1 MKDPRRIAPIPTGAP
16 SASGDRATGGANLG
30 ARASSHVAHHD
41 EKVGPDAEKNAD
53 AADAADT
60 AAARRAR
67 KLVLQRVRASL
78 PIAFSRERLV
88 AEIRARETLIVV
100 GETGSGKTTQ
110 LPQYAHEAG
119 LAGGLAVACTQPRRV
134 AAVSVARRVAEETG
148 TALGDLVGYA
158 IRFEDVSS
166 AATRVK
172 FLTDGM
178 LLREATADANLE
190 RYGVVMIDEA
200 HERTLQTDFLLG
212 VLKQTQERRR
222 VSGARPLKLVIMS
235 ATLEADSFSKFFGN
249 APVVYS
255 RGRKFPVET
264 FYTEEP
270 EDDYLDAALCAVCQ
284 INESEPE
291 GDVLVFLTGQEEIES
306 LGRLLRAR
314 AGARAPENAVNEEG
328 EKETTK
334 KRASSR
340 VPALHVAPLFAAMPP
355 EEQMRAF
362 EPAPP
367 GARKVVL
374 ATNIA
379 ETSLTI
385 NGIRYVVDTG
395 LAKRRVYHPRSG
407 VDELVVAPIAA
418 SQAAQRA
425 GRAGREGP
433 GKCFR
438 LYCEDVMRSLEPHVT
453 PELLRTNL
461 SGVVLQ
467 LKAMNVDDILSFPF
481 IDPPPR
487 EALVRSLEL
496 LYALGALGGDGR
508 LSAAGRKMARFPLE
522 PMAARAILA
531 GHDEACAED
540 VIAVVSMLTTD
551 NVFREASRDVAND
564 RQRQKNPG
572 REQYAREEGDHAT
585 LLAVFRAFSKCGA
598 KRKKDFCAANAV
610 HLRSMQKARA
620 IFDQLS
626 RAAQSEGV
634 ALASAGDESAPV
646 LRALAAGFFLNV
658 ARRQADGSFKTVS
671 TGQRLGIHPSSVLF
685 HRPPEMILF
694 NELVKTNRLYARDVS
709 AVAPEWLAE
718 MSPRV
723 YSARKKADEKGA
735 TKRVG

>member
-1 MKDPRRIAPIPTGAP
+1 
-16 SASGDRATGGANLG
+16 
-30 ARASSHVAHHD
+30 
-41 EKVGPDAEKNAD
+41 
-53 AADAADT
+53 
-60 AAARRAR
+60 
-67 KLVLQRVRASL
+67 
-78 PIAFSRERLV
+78 
-88 AEIRARETLIVV
+88 VV

-148 TALGDLVGYA
+148 TVLGDLVGYA

-166 AATRVK
+166 NSTRVK

-212 VLKQTQERRR
+212 VLKKTQERRR
-222 VSGARPLKLVIMS
+222 LSKKPLKLVIMS
-235 ATLEADSFSKFFGN
+235 ATLEADSFSKFFGG

-284 INESEPE
+284 INETEPE

-314 AGARAPENAVNEEG
+314 AGKQKPG
-328 EKETTK
+328 E
-334 KRASSR
+334 RS
-340 VPALHVAPLFAAMPP
+340 VPALHVALLFAAMPP

-395 LAKRRVYHPRSG
+395 LTKRRVYHPRSG
-407 VDELVVAPIAA
+407 VDELVVAPIAV
-418 SQAAQRA
+418 SQATQRA

-467 LKAMNVDDILSFPF
+467 LKAMGVDDILSFPF

-508 LSAAGRKMARFPLE
+508 LNAVGRKMSRFPLE

-551 NVFREASRDVAND
+551 NVFRERAKESPGGAGGSRE
-564 RQRQKNPG
+564 KNPG

-598 KRKKDFCAANAV
+598 KRRKEFCATNAV
-610 HLRSMQKARA
+610 HLRSMTKARD
-620 IFDQLS
+620 IFEQLA

-634 ALASAGDESAPV
+634 ALTSKGDETAPV
-646 LRALAAGFFLNV
+646 LRALVAGFFLNV
-658 ARRQADGSFKTVS
+658 ARRQVDGSFKTVS

-685 HRPPEMILF
+685 QRPPEMILF

-723 YSARKKADEKGA
+723 YSARKKTDEA
-735 TKRVG
+735 R

>member
-1 MKDPRRIAPIPTGAP
+1 MSAEVPKSERAMKVPQHIAPIPKDVP
-16 SASGDRATGGANLG
+16 SAKGDCTTGGTDG
-30 ARASSHVAHHD
+30 ARASPQSRLR
-41 EKVGPDAEKNAD
+41 EKARPDA
-53 AADAADT
+53 
-60 AAARRAR
+60 AAAAAAASRRAR
-67 KLVLQRVRASL
+67 KLVLQRVRDSL
-78 PIAFSRERLV
+78 PIAASRERLV
-88 AEIRARETLIVV
+88 AEIRVRETLIVV

-110 LPQYAHEAG
+110 LPQYVHDAG

-166 AATRVK
+166 ASTRVK

-222 VSGARPLKLVIMS
+222 ASRKPLKLVIMS
-235 ATLEADSFSKFFGN
+235 ATLEAESFSAFFGG

-284 INESEPE
+284 INETEPE

-314 AGARAPENAVNEEG
+314 AGASKPNTAKEPKGSEENETRRAVP
-328 EKETTK
+328 TL
-334 KRASSR
+334 R
-340 VPALHVAPLFAAMPP
+340 VVLLFAAMPP

-367 GARKVVL
+367 GVRKVVL

-395 LAKRRVYHPRSG
+395 LTKRRVYHPRSG
-407 VDELVVAPIAA
+407 VDELVVAPIAV
-418 SQAAQRA
+418 SQATQRA
-425 GRAGREGP
+425 GRAGREAP

-438 LYCEDVMRSLEPHVT
+438 LYCEDAMRSLEPHVT

-467 LKAMNVDDILSFPF
+467 LKAMGVDDILSFPF

-508 LSAAGRKMARFPLE
+508 LNTLGRKMARFPLE

-551 NVFREASRDVAND
+551 NVFHERAKASSGDGSARE
-564 RQRQKNPG
+564 KNPG
-572 REQYAREEGDHAT
+572 RERYAREEGDHAT
-585 LLAVFRAFSKCGA
+585 LLAVFRAFAKCGA
-598 KRKKDFCAANAV
+598 KRRAAFCAANGV
-610 HLRSMQKARA
+610 HLRSMTRARS

-626 RAAQSEGV
+626 RAARSEGV
-634 ALASAGDESAPV
+634 SPTSKGDETAPV
-646 LRALAAGFFLNV
+646 LRALVAGFFLNV
-658 ARRQADGSFKTVS
+658 ARRQVDGSFKTVS

-685 HRPPEMILF
+685 RRPPETILF

-723 YSARKKADEKGA
+723 YSARKKGDEA
-735 TKRVG
+735 R

>member
-1 MKDPRRIAPIPTGAP
+1 M
-16 SASGDRATGGANLG
+16 
-30 ARASSHVAHHD
+30 
-41 EKVGPDAEKNAD
+41 
-53 AADAADT
+53 
-60 AAARRAR
+60 
-67 KLVLQRVRASL
+67 
-78 PIAFSRERLV
+78 
-88 AEIRARETLIVV
+88 
-100 GETGSGKTTQ
+100 
-110 LPQYAHEAG
+110 
-119 LAGGLAVACTQPRRV
+119 ACTQPRRV
-134 AAVSVARRVAEETG
+134 AAVSVAQRVAEETG
-148 TALGDLVGYA
+148 TVLGDLVGYA

-166 AATRVK
+166 NSTRVK

-212 VLKQTQERRR
+212 VLKKTQERRR
-222 VSGARPLKLVIMS
+222 LSKKPLKLVIMS
-235 ATLEADSFSKFFGN
+235 ATLEADSFSKFFGG

-284 INESEPE
+284 INETEPE

-314 AGARAPENAVNEEG
+314 AGKQKPGLRVNELVTDRKLSET
-328 EKETTK
+328 EKE
-334 KRASSR
+334 RS
-340 VPALHVAPLFAAMPP
+340 VPALHVALLFAAMPP

-367 GARKVVL
+367 GTRKVVL

-395 LAKRRVYHPRSG
+395 LTKRRVYHPRSG

-551 NVFREASRDVAND
+551 NVFRERAKESPGGGGGSRE
-564 RQRQKNPG
+564 KNPG

-598 KRKKDFCAANAV
+598 KRRKEFCATNAV
-610 HLRSMQKARA
+610 HLRSMTKARD
-620 IFDQLS
+620 IFEQLA

-634 ALASAGDESAPV
+634 ALTSKGDETAPV
-646 LRALAAGFFLNV
+646 LRALVAGFFLNV
-658 ARRQADGSFKTVS
+658 ARRQVDGSFKTVS

-685 HRPPEMILF
+685 QRPPEMILF

-723 YSARKKADEKGA
+723 YSARKKTDEA
-735 TKRVG
+735 R

>member
-30 ARASSHVAHHD
+30 ARASSHVARHD
-41 EKVGPDAEKNAD
+41 EKVGPDAQKNAE
-53 AADAADT
+53 
-60 AAARRAR
+60 AARRAR

-110 LPQYAHEAG
+110 LPQYVREAG

-148 TALGDLVGYA
+148 TVLGDLVGYA

-314 AGARAPENAVNEEG
+314 AGARAPENAVNAEG

-551 NVFREASRDVAND
+551 NVFRERAKESPGGAGGSRE
-564 RQRQKNPG
+564 KNPG

-598 KRKKDFCAANAV
+598 KRRKEFCATNAV
-610 HLRSMQKARA
+610 HLRSMTKARD
-620 IFDQLS
+620 IFEQLA

-634 ALASAGDESAPV
+634 ALTSKGDETAPV
-646 LRALAAGFFLNV
+646 LRALVAGFFLNV
-658 ARRQADGSFKTVS
+658 ARRQVDGSFKTVS

-685 HRPPEMILF
+685 QRPPEMILF

-723 YSARKKADEKGA
+723 YSARKKTDEA
-735 TKRVG
+735 R

>member
-1 MKDPRRIAPIPTGAP
+1 MSADEFISERAMKDPRRIEPTPTGAP
-16 SASGDRATGGANLG
+16 SANGDRAPGGADDAKSAPSHHHSRHHER
-30 ARASSHVAHHD
+30 AR
-41 EKVGPDAEKNAD
+41 PDD
-53 AADAADT
+53 DPAA

-67 KLVLQRVRASL
+67 KLVLQRVRDSL
-78 PIAFSRERLV
+78 PIAASRDRLI

-148 TALGDLVGYA
+148 TVLGDLVGYA

-166 AATRVK
+166 ASTRVK

-212 VLKQTQERRR
+212 VLKKTQERRR
-222 VSGARPLKLVIMS
+222 LSKKPLKLVIMS
-235 ATLEADSFSKFFGN
+235 ATLEADSFSKFFGG

-284 INESEPE
+284 INETEPE

-314 AGARAPENAVNEEG
+314 AGKQKPPRVNETETDRTRET
-328 EKETTK
+328 EKE
-334 KRASSR
+334 RS
-340 VPALHVAPLFAAMPP
+340 VPALHVALLFAAMPP

-395 LAKRRVYHPRSG
+395 LTKRRVYHPRSG
-407 VDELVVAPIAA
+407 VDELVVAPIAV
-418 SQAAQRA
+418 SQATQRA

-438 LYCEDVMRSLEPHVT
+438 LYCEDVMGSLEPHVT

-467 LKAMNVDDILSFPF
+467 LKAMGVDDILSFPF

-508 LSAAGRKMARFPLE
+508 LNAVGRKMSRFPLE

-551 NVFREASRDVAND
+551 NVFRERAKESPGGAGGSRE
-564 RQRQKNPG
+564 KNPG

-598 KRKKDFCAANAV
+598 KRRKEFCATNAV
-610 HLRSMQKARA
+610 HLRSMTKARD
-620 IFDQLS
+620 IFEQLA

-634 ALASAGDESAPV
+634 ALTSKGDETAPV
-646 LRALAAGFFLNV
+646 LRALVAGFFLNV
-658 ARRQADGSFKTVS
+658 ARRQVDGSFKTVS

-685 HRPPEMILF
+685 QRPPEMILF

-723 YSARKKADEKGA
+723 YSARKKTDEA
-735 TKRVG
+735 R

>member
-1 MKDPRRIAPIPTGAP
+1 
-16 SASGDRATGGANLG
+16 
-30 ARASSHVAHHD
+30 
-41 EKVGPDAEKNAD
+41 
-53 AADAADT
+53 
-60 AAARRAR
+60 
-67 KLVLQRVRASL
+67 
-78 PIAFSRERLV
+78 
-88 AEIRARETLIVV
+88 
-100 GETGSGKTTQ
+100 
-110 LPQYAHEAG
+110 
-119 LAGGLAVACTQPRRV
+119 
-134 AAVSVARRVAEETG
+134 
-148 TALGDLVGYA
+148 
-158 IRFEDVSS
+158 
-166 AATRVK
+166 
-172 FLTDGM
+172 M
-178 LLREATADANLE
+178 LLREATADANLGK
-190 RYGVVMIDEA
+190 YGVVMIDEA

-212 VLKQTQERRR
+212 VLKKTQERRR
-222 VSGARPLKLVIMS
+222 LSKKPLKLVIMS

-284 INESEPE
+284 INETEPE

-314 AGARAPENAVNEEG
+314 AGKQKPGLRVNELVTDRTLSET
-328 EKETTK
+328 EKE
-334 KRASSR
+334 RS
-340 VPALHVAPLFAAMPP
+340 VPALHVALLFAAMPP

-395 LAKRRVYHPRSG
+395 LTKRRVYHPRSG
-407 VDELVVAPIAA
+407 VDELVVAPIAV
-418 SQAAQRA
+418 SQATQRA

-467 LKAMNVDDILSFPF
+467 LKAMGVDDILSFPF

-508 LSAAGRKMARFPLE
+508 LNAVGRKMSRFPLE

-551 NVFREASRDVAND
+551 NVFRERAKESPGGGGGSRE
-564 RQRQKNPG
+564 KNPG

-598 KRKKDFCAANAV
+598 KRRKEFCATNAV
-610 HLRSMQKARA
+610 HLRSMTKARD
-620 IFDQLS
+620 IFEQLA

-634 ALASAGDESAPV
+634 ALTSKGDETAPV
-646 LRALAAGFFLNV
+646 LRALVAGFFLNV
-658 ARRQADGSFKTVS
+658 ARRQVDGSFKTVS

-685 HRPPEMILF
+685 QRPPEMILF

-723 YSARKKADEKGA
+723 YSARKKTDEA
-735 TKRVG
+735 R

>member
-16 SASGDRATGGANLG
+16 SASGDRATGGAHLG
-30 ARASSHVAHHD
+30 ARASSHVARHD

-53 AADAADT
+53 VADA

-119 LAGGLAVACTQPRRV
+119 LAGGLAIACTQPRRV

-314 AGARAPENAVNEEG
+314 AGKQKPGLRVNELVTDRTLSET
-328 EKETTK
+328 EKE
-334 KRASSR
+334 RS
-340 VPALHVAPLFAAMPP
+340 VPALHVALLFAAMPP

-367 GARKVVL
+367 GTRKVVL

-551 NVFREASRDVAND
+551 NVFREVSRDVASGGS
-564 RQRQKNPG
+564 RQKNPG

-598 KRKKDFCAANAV
+598 KRKKEFCAANAV
-610 HLRSMQKARA
+610 HLRSMQKARS

-718 MSPRV
+718 VSPRV
-723 YSARKKADEKGA
+723 YSARKKAE
-735 TKRVG
+735 

>member
-1 MKDPRRIAPIPTGAP
+1 
-16 SASGDRATGGANLG
+16 
-30 ARASSHVAHHD
+30 
-41 EKVGPDAEKNAD
+41 
-53 AADAADT
+53 
-60 AAARRAR
+60 
-67 KLVLQRVRASL
+67 VLQRVRDSL
-78 PIAFSRERLV
+78 PIAASRDRLI

-148 TALGDLVGYA
+148 TVLGDLVGYA

-166 AATRVK
+166 NSTRVK

-212 VLKQTQERRR
+212 VLKKTQERRR
-222 VSGARPLKLVIMS
+222 LSKKPLKLVIMS
-235 ATLEADSFSKFFGN
+235 ATLEADSFSKFFGG

-284 INESEPE
+284 INETEPE

-314 AGARAPENAVNEEG
+314 AGKQKPGLRVNELVTDRKLSET
-328 EKETTK
+328 EKE
-334 KRASSR
+334 RS
-340 VPALHVAPLFAAMPP
+340 VPALHVALLFAAMPP

-395 LAKRRVYHPRSG
+395 LTKRRVYHPRSG
-407 VDELVVAPIAA
+407 VDELVVAPIAV
-418 SQAAQRA
+418 SQATQRA

-467 LKAMNVDDILSFPF
+467 LKAMGVDDILSFPF

-508 LSAAGRKMARFPLE
+508 LNAVGRKMSRFPLE

-551 NVFREASRDVAND
+551 NVFRERAKESPGGAGGSRE
-564 RQRQKNPG
+564 KNPG

-598 KRKKDFCAANAV
+598 KRRKEFCATNAV
-610 HLRSMQKARA
+610 HLRSMTKARD
-620 IFDQLS
+620 IFEQLA

-634 ALASAGDESAPV
+634 ALTSKGDETAPV
-646 LRALAAGFFLNV
+646 LRALVAGFFLNV
-658 ARRQADGSFKTVS
+658 ARRQVDGSFKTVS

-685 HRPPEMILF
+685 QRPPEMILF

-723 YSARKKADEKGA
+723 YSARKKTDEA
-735 TKRVG
+735 R

>member
-1 MKDPRRIAPIPTGAP
+1 
-16 SASGDRATGGANLG
+16 
-30 ARASSHVAHHD
+30 
-41 EKVGPDAEKNAD
+41 
-53 AADAADT
+53 
-60 AAARRAR
+60 
-67 KLVLQRVRASL
+67 
-78 PIAFSRERLV
+78 
-88 AEIRARETLIVV
+88 
-100 GETGSGKTTQ
+100 
-110 LPQYAHEAG
+110 
-119 LAGGLAVACTQPRRV
+119 V

-148 TALGDLVGYA
+148 TVLGDRVGYA

-314 AGARAPENAVNEEG
+314 AGARAPENAVNEDG
-328 EKETTK
+328 EKETTGK

-340 VPALHVAPLFAAMPP
+340 VPALRVAPLFAAMPP

-367 GARKVVL
+367 GTRKVVL

-551 NVFREASRDVAND
+551 NVFRERAKESPGGAGGSRE
-564 RQRQKNPG
+564 KNPG

-598 KRKKDFCAANAV
+598 KRRKEFCATNAV
-610 HLRSMQKARA
+610 HLRSMTKARD
-620 IFDQLS
+620 IFEQLA

-634 ALASAGDESAPV
+634 ALTSKGDETAPV
-646 LRALAAGFFLNV
+646 LRALVAGFFLNV
-658 ARRQADGSFKTVS
+658 ARRQVDGSFKTVS

-685 HRPPEMILF
+685 QRPPEMILF

-723 YSARKKADEKGA
+723 YSARKKTDEA
-735 TKRVG
+735 R

>member
-30 ARASSHVAHHD
+30 ARASSHVARHD

-53 AADAADT
+53 AADAADA

-67 KLVLQRVRASL
+67 KLVLQRVRDSL
-78 PIAFSRERLV
+78 PIAASRDRLI

-148 TALGDLVGYA
+148 TVLGDLVGYA

-166 AATRVK
+166 NSTRVK

-212 VLKQTQERRR
+212 VLKKTQERRR
-222 VSGARPLKLVIMS
+222 LSKKPLKLVIMS

-395 LAKRRVYHPRSG
+395 LTKRRVYHPRSG
-407 VDELVVAPIAA
+407 VDELVVAPIAV
-418 SQAAQRA
+418 SQATQRA

-438 LYCEDVMRSLEPHVT
+438 LYCEDVMRILEPHVT

-467 LKAMNVDDILSFPF
+467 LKAMGVDDILSFPF

-508 LSAAGRKMARFPLE
+508 LNAVGRKMSRFPLE

-551 NVFREASRDVAND
+551 NVFRERAKESPGGAGGSRE
-564 RQRQKNPG
+564 KNPG

-598 KRKKDFCAANAV
+598 KRRKEFCATNAV
-610 HLRSMQKARA
+610 HLRSMTKARD
-620 IFDQLS
+620 IFEQLA

-634 ALASAGDESAPV
+634 ALTSKGDETAPV
-646 LRALAAGFFLNV
+646 LRALVAGFFLNV
-658 ARRQADGSFKTVS
+658 ARRQVDGSFKTVS

-685 HRPPEMILF
+685 QRPPEMILF

-723 YSARKKADEKGA
+723 YSARKKTDEA
-735 TKRVG
+735 R

>member
-1 MKDPRRIAPIPTGAP
+1 MKVPQHIAPIPKDVP
-16 SASGDRATGGANLG
+16 SAKGDCTTGGTDG
-30 ARASSHVAHHD
+30 ARASPQSRLR
-41 EKVGPDAEKNAD
+41 EKARPDA
-53 AADAADT
+53 
-60 AAARRAR
+60 AAAAAAAASRRAR
-67 KLVLQRVRASL
+67 KLVLQRVRDSL
-78 PIAFSRERLV
+78 PIAASRERLV
-88 AEIRARETLIVV
+88 AEIRVRETLIVV

-110 LPQYAHEAG
+110 LPQYVHDAG

-166 AATRVK
+166 ASTRVK

-222 VSGARPLKLVIMS
+222 ASRKPLKLVIMS
-235 ATLEADSFSKFFGN
+235 ATLEAESFSAFFGG

-284 INESEPE
+284 INETEPE

-314 AGARAPENAVNEEG
+314 AGASKPNTAKEPKGSEENETRRAVP
-328 EKETTK
+328 TL
-334 KRASSR
+334 R
-340 VPALHVAPLFAAMPP
+340 VVLLFAAMPP

-367 GARKVVL
+367 GVRKVVL

-395 LAKRRVYHPRSG
+395 LTKRRVYHPRSG
-407 VDELVVAPIAA
+407 VDELVVAPIAV
-418 SQAAQRA
+418 SQATQRA
-425 GRAGREGP
+425 GRAGREAP

-438 LYCEDVMRSLEPHVT
+438 LYCEDAMRSLEPHVT

-467 LKAMNVDDILSFPF
+467 LKAMGVDDILSFPF

-496 LYALGALGGDGR
+496 LYALGALGSDGR
-508 LSAAGRKMARFPLE
+508 LNTLGRKMARFPLE

-551 NVFREASRDVAND
+551 NVFHERAKASSGDGSARE
-564 RQRQKNPG
+564 KNPG
-572 REQYAREEGDHAT
+572 RERYAREEGDHAT
-585 LLAVFRAFSKCGA
+585 LLAVFRAFAKCGA
-598 KRKKDFCAANAV
+598 KRRASFCAANGV
-610 HLRSMQKARA
+610 HLRSMTRARS

-626 RAAQSEGV
+626 RAARSEGV
-634 ALASAGDESAPV
+634 SPTSKGDETAPV
-646 LRALAAGFFLNV
+646 LRALVAGFFLNV
-658 ARRQADGSFKTVS
+658 ARRQVDGSFKTVS

-685 HRPPEMILF
+685 RRPPETILF

-723 YSARKKADEKGA
+723 YSARKKGDEA
-735 TKRVG
+735 R

>member
-1 MKDPRRIAPIPTGAP
+1 
-16 SASGDRATGGANLG
+16 
-30 ARASSHVAHHD
+30 
-41 EKVGPDAEKNAD
+41 
-53 AADAADT
+53 
-60 AAARRAR
+60 
-67 KLVLQRVRASL
+67 VLQRVRDSL
-78 PIAFSRERLV
+78 PIAASRDRLI

-148 TALGDLVGYA
+148 TVLGDLVGYA

-166 AATRVK
+166 NSTRVK

-212 VLKQTQERRR
+212 VLKKTQERRR
-222 VSGARPLKLVIMS
+222 SSKKPLKLVIMS
-235 ATLEADSFSKFFGN
+235 ATLEADSFSKFFGG

-284 INESEPE
+284 INETEPE

-314 AGARAPENAVNEEG
+314 AGKQKPGLRVNELVTDRTLSET
-328 EKETTK
+328 EKE
-334 KRASSR
+334 RS
-340 VPALHVAPLFAAMPP
+340 VPALHVALLFAAMPP

-395 LAKRRVYHPRSG
+395 LTKRRVYHPRSG
-407 VDELVVAPIAA
+407 VDELVVAPIAV
-418 SQAAQRA
+418 SQATQRA

-467 LKAMNVDDILSFPF
+467 LKAMGVDDILSFPF

-508 LSAAGRKMARFPLE
+508 LNAVGRKMSRFPLE

-551 NVFREASRDVAND
+551 NVFRERAKESPGGGGGSRE
-564 RQRQKNPG
+564 KNPG

-598 KRKKDFCAANAV
+598 KRRKEFCATNAV
-610 HLRSMQKARA
+610 HLRSMTKARD
-620 IFDQLS
+620 IFEQLA

-634 ALASAGDESAPV
+634 ALTSKGDETAPV
-646 LRALAAGFFLNV
+646 LRALVAGFFLNV
-658 ARRQADGSFKTVS
+658 ARRQVDGSFKTVS

-685 HRPPEMILF
+685 QRPPEMILF

-723 YSARKKADEKGA
+723 YSARKKTDEA
-735 TKRVG
+735 R

>member
-1 MKDPRRIAPIPTGAP
+1 MSAEVPKSERAMKVPQHIAPIPKDVP
-16 SASGDRATGGANLG
+16 SAKGDCTTGGTDG
-30 ARASSHVAHHD
+30 ARASPQSRLR
-41 EKVGPDAEKNAD
+41 EKARPDA
-53 AADAADT
+53 
-60 AAARRAR
+60 AAAAAAAASRRAR
-67 KLVLQRVRASL
+67 KLVLQRVRDSL
-78 PIAFSRERLV
+78 PIAASRERLV
-88 AEIRARETLIVV
+88 AEIRVRETLIVV

-110 LPQYAHEAG
+110 LPQYVHDAG

-166 AATRVK
+166 ASTRVK

-222 VSGARPLKLVIMS
+222 ASRKPLKLVIMS
-235 ATLEADSFSKFFGN
+235 ATLEAESFSAFFGG

-284 INESEPE
+284 INETEPE

-314 AGARAPENAVNEEG
+314 AGASKPNTAKEPKGSEENETRRAVP
-328 EKETTK
+328 TL
-334 KRASSR
+334 R
-340 VPALHVAPLFAAMPP
+340 VVLLFAAMPP

-367 GARKVVL
+367 GVRKVVL

-395 LAKRRVYHPRSG
+395 LTKRRVYHPRSG
-407 VDELVVAPIAA
+407 VDELVVAPIAV
-418 SQAAQRA
+418 SQATQRA
-425 GRAGREGP
+425 GRAGREAP

-438 LYCEDVMRSLEPHVT
+438 LYCEDAMRSLEPHVT

-467 LKAMNVDDILSFPF
+467 LKAMGVDDILSFPF

-508 LSAAGRKMARFPLE
+508 LNTLGRKMARFPLE

-551 NVFREASRDVAND
+551 NVFHERAKASSGDGSARE
-564 RQRQKNPG
+564 KNPG
-572 REQYAREEGDHAT
+572 RERYAREEGDHAT
-585 LLAVFRAFSKCGA
+585 LLAVFRAFAKCGA
-598 KRKKDFCAANAV
+598 KRRAAFCAANGV
-610 HLRSMQKARA
+610 HLRSMTRARS

-626 RAAQSEGV
+626 RAARSEGV
-634 ALASAGDESAPV
+634 SPTSKGDETAPV
-646 LRALAAGFFLNV
+646 LRALVAGFFLNV
-658 ARRQADGSFKTVS
+658 ARRQVDGSFKTVS

-685 HRPPEMILF
+685 RRPPETILF

-723 YSARKKADEKGA
+723 YSARKKGDEA
-735 TKRVG
+735 R

>member
-1 MKDPRRIAPIPTGAP
+1 MSAEVPKSERAMKVPQHIAPIPKDVP
-16 SASGDRATGGANLG
+16 SAKGDCTTGGTDG
-30 ARASSHVAHHD
+30 ARASPQSRLR
-41 EKVGPDAEKNAD
+41 EKARPDA
-53 AADAADT
+53 
-60 AAARRAR
+60 AAAAAAASRRAR
-67 KLVLQRVRASL
+67 KLVLQRVRDSL
-78 PIAFSRERLV
+78 PIAASRERLV
-88 AEIRARETLIVV
+88 AEIRVRETLIVV

-110 LPQYAHEAG
+110 LPQYVHDAG

-166 AATRVK
+166 ASTRVK

-222 VSGARPLKLVIMS
+222 ASRKPLKLVIMS
-235 ATLEADSFSKFFGN
+235 ATLEAESFSAFFGG

-284 INESEPE
+284 INETEPE

-306 LGRLLRAR
+306 LGWLLRAR
-314 AGARAPENAVNEEG
+314 AGASKPNTAKEPKGSEENETRRAVP
-328 EKETTK
+328 TL
-334 KRASSR
+334 R
-340 VPALHVAPLFAAMPP
+340 VVLLFAAMPP

-367 GARKVVL
+367 GVRKVVL

-395 LAKRRVYHPRSG
+395 LTKRRVYHPRSG
-407 VDELVVAPIAA
+407 VDELVVAPIAV
-418 SQAAQRA
+418 SQATQRA
-425 GRAGREGP
+425 GRAGREAP

-438 LYCEDVMRSLEPHVT
+438 LYCEDAMRSLEPHVT

-467 LKAMNVDDILSFPF
+467 LKAMGVDDILSFPF

-508 LSAAGRKMARFPLE
+508 LNTLGRKMARFPLE

-551 NVFREASRDVAND
+551 NVFHERAKASSGDGSARE
-564 RQRQKNPG
+564 KNPG
-572 REQYAREEGDHAT
+572 RERYAREEGDHAT
-585 LLAVFRAFSKCGA
+585 LLAVFRAFAKCGA
-598 KRKKDFCAANAV
+598 KRRAAFCAANGV
-610 HLRSMQKARA
+610 HLRSMTRARS

-626 RAAQSEGV
+626 RAARSEGV
-634 ALASAGDESAPV
+634 SPTSKGDETAPV
-646 LRALAAGFFLNV
+646 LRALVAGFFLNV
-658 ARRQADGSFKTVS
+658 ARRQVDGSFKTVS

-685 HRPPEMILF
+685 RRPPETILF

-723 YSARKKADEKGA
+723 YSARKKGDEA
-735 TKRVG
+735 R